1 MLNFQIRGYKLE
13 SCIGSLSKFDFSDM
27 INCIKLEKKPL
38 TELIFEENNFGHWKN
53 YDDIIKISTPLLSR
67 DSELQVTYFDE
78 NDYYND
84 GYTFFRANPDK
95 LSRKDLKL
103 YLDIPNT
110 DYLILNSAIFQ
121 GNCFET
127 DINDQSYNH
136 FTKQDIHID
145 CMDISWIDKRTIS
158 KIYFRGN
165 ELRDKVKEKNQL
177 IRFTTMIIKPDK
189 DTFMTQIDNMDL
201 IQRSDKVYQAIK

>member
-53 YDDIIKISTPLLSR
+53 FDDIIKISTPLLSR

-95 LSRKDLKL
+95 LSKRDLKL

-165 ELRDKVKEKNQL
+165 ELKDKVKEKNQL

>member
-27 INCIKLEKKPL
+27 INCIKLEKKTL
-38 TELIFEENNFGHWKN
+38 TELIFEEHNFGHWKN
-53 YDDIIKISTPLLSR
+53 FDDIIKISTPLLSR

-95 LSRKDLKL
+95 LSRRDLKL
-103 YLDIPNT
+103 FLDIPNT

-165 ELRDKVKEKNQL
+165 ELKDKVKEKNQL

>member
-53 YDDIIKISTPLLSR
+53 FDDIIKISTPLLSR

-165 ELRDKVKEKNQL
+165 ELKDKIKEKNQH

>member
-27 INCIKLEKKPL
+27 VNCIKLEKKPL

-53 YDDIIKISTPLLSR
+53 FDDIIKISTPLLSR

-84 GYTFFRANPDK
+84 GYTFFRVNPDK

-165 ELRDKVKEKNQL
+165 ELKDKVKEKNQL
-177 IRFTTMIIKPDK
+177 IRFTTMIIKPNK

>member
-53 YDDIIKISTPLLSR
+53 FDDIIKISTPLLSR
-67 DSELQVTYFDE
+67 ESELQVTYFDE

-158 KIYFRGN
+158 KIYFKGN
-165 ELRDKVKEKNQL
+165 ELEDKVKEKNQL

-189 DTFMTQIDNMDL
+189 DTFMSQIDNMDL

>member
-53 YDDIIKISTPLLSR
+53 FDDIIKISTPLLSR

-165 ELRDKVKEKNQL
+165 ELKDKIKEKNQL

-189 DTFMTQIDNMDL
+189 DTFMSQIDNMDL

>member
-53 YDDIIKISTPLLSR
+53 FDDIIKISTPLLSR

-95 LSRKDLKL
+95 LSMKDLKL

-165 ELRDKVKEKNQL
+165 ELKDKVKEKNQL

>member
-38 TELIFEENNFGHWKN
+38 TELIFEEHNFGHWKN
-53 YDDIIKISTPLLSR
+53 FDDIIKISTPLLSK

-84 GYTFFRANPDK
+84 GYTFFRVNPDK

-165 ELRDKVKEKNQL
+165 ELKDKVKEKNQL

>member
-27 INCIKLEKKPL
+27 INCMKLEKKPL
-38 TELIFEENNFGHWKN
+38 TELIFEDNNFGHWKN
-53 YDDIIKISTPLLSR
+53 FDDIIKISTPLLSR

-84 GYTFFRANPDK
+84 GYTFFRVNPDK

-165 ELRDKVKEKNQL
+165 ELKDKVKEKNQL

-189 DTFMTQIDNMDL
+189 DTFMTQINNMDL

>member
-27 INCIKLEKKPL
+27 INCMKLEKKPL
-38 TELIFEENNFGHWKN
+38 TELIFEQNNFGHWKN
-53 YDDIIKISTPLLSR
+53 FDDITKVNTPLLSR

-84 GYTFFRANPDK
+84 GYTFFRVNPDK
-95 LSRKDLKL
+95 ISRKDLKL

-145 CMDISWIDKRTIS
+145 CMDISWINKRTIS
-158 KIYFRGN
+158 KIYFKGN
-165 ELRDKVKEKNQL
+165 ELKDKVKEKNQL

-189 DTFMTQIDNMDL
+189 DTFMSQIDNMDL
-201 IQRSDKVYQAIK
+201 IQRSDKVYQAVK

>member
-38 TELIFEENNFGHWKN
+38 TELMFEEHNFGHWKN
-53 YDDIIKISTPLLSR
+53 FDDIIKISTPLLSI

-165 ELRDKVKEKNQL
+165 ELKDKVKEKNQL
-177 IRFTTMIIKPDK
+177 IRFTTMIIKPNK

>member
-13 SCIGSLSKFDFSDM
+13 SCIGSLSKFDFSDI

-53 YDDIIKISTPLLSR
+53 FDDIIKISTPLLSR

-84 GYTFFRANPDK
+84 GYTFFRVNPDK

-165 ELRDKVKEKNQL
+165 ELKDKVKEKNQL

-189 DTFMTQIDNMDL
+189 DTFMSQIDNMDL

>member
-53 YDDIIKISTPLLSR
+53 FDDIIKISTPLLSR

-95 LSRKDLKL
+95 LSGRDLKL

-158 KIYFRGN
+158 KIYFKGN
-165 ELRDKVKEKNQL
+165 ELKDKVKEKNQL

>member
-1 MLNFQIRGYKLE
+1 
-13 SCIGSLSKFDFSDM
+13 M

-53 YDDIIKISTPLLSR
+53 FDDIIKISTPLLSR

-127 DINDQSYNH
+127 DISDQSYNH

-165 ELRDKVKEKNQL
+165 ELKDKVKEKNQL
-177 IRFTTMIIKPDK
+177 IRFTTMIIKPNK

>member
-53 YDDIIKISTPLLSR
+53 FDDIIKISTPLLSR

-84 GYTFFRANPDK
+84 GYTFFRVNPDK

-165 ELRDKVKEKNQL
+165 ELKDKVKEKNQL

>member
-53 YDDIIKISTPLLSR
+53 FDDIIKISTPLLSR

-165 ELRDKVKEKNQL
+165 ELKDKVKEKNQL

>member
-53 YDDIIKISTPLLSR
+53 FDDIIKISTPLLSR
-67 DSELQVTYFDE
+67 NSELQVTYFDE

-165 ELRDKVKEKNQL
+165 ELKDKVKEKNQL

>member
-53 YDDIIKISTPLLSR
+53 FDDIIKISTPLLSR

-84 GYTFFRANPDK
+84 GYTFFRVNPDK
-95 LSRKDLKL
+95 LPRKDLIL

-127 DINDQSYNH
+127 DINDLSYNH

-165 ELRDKVKEKNQL
+165 ELKDKVKEKNQL

>member
-1 MLNFQIRGYKLE
+1 MLNFQIRGFKLE
-13 SCIGSLSKFDFSDM
+13 SCIGSLSKFDFSEM

-38 TELIFEENNFGHWKN
+38 TELIFEEHNFGHWKN
-53 YDDIIKISTPLLSR
+53 FDDIIKISTPLLSR

-84 GYTFFRANPDK
+84 GYTFFRVNPDK
-95 LSRKDLKL
+95 LLRKDLKL

-127 DINDQSYNH
+127 DINDESYNH

-165 ELRDKVKEKNQL
+165 ELKDKVKEKNQL

-189 DTFMTQIDNMDL
+189 DTFMTQVDNMDL

>member
-53 YDDIIKISTPLLSR
+53 FDDIIKISTPLLSR

-78 NDYYND
+78 DDYYND
-84 GYTFFRANPDK
+84 GYTFFRVNPDK

-103 YLDIPNT
+103 YLNIPNT

-127 DINDQSYNH
+127 DINDQSYND

-158 KIYFRGN
+158 KIYFRDN
-165 ELRDKVKEKNQL
+165 ELKDNVKEKNQL

-189 DTFMTQIDNMDL
+189 DTFMSQIDNMDL

>member
-53 YDDIIKISTPLLSR
+53 FDDIIKISTPLLSR

-165 ELRDKVKEKNQL
+165 ELEDKIKEKNQL

>member
-53 YDDIIKISTPLLSR
+53 FDDIIKISTPLLSR

-95 LSRKDLKL
+95 LSKKDLKL

-127 DINDQSYNH
+127 DVNDQSYNH

-165 ELRDKVKEKNQL
+165 ELKDKVKEKNQL

>member
-38 TELIFEENNFGHWKN
+38 TELIFEEHNFGHWKN
-53 YDDIIKISTPLLSR
+53 FDDIIKISTPLLSK

-165 ELRDKVKEKNQL
+165 ELKDKVKEKNQL

>member
-53 YDDIIKISTPLLSR
+53 FDDIIKISTPLLSR

-84 GYTFFRANPDK
+84 GYTFFRVNPNK
-95 LSRKDLKL
+95 LSKKDLKL

-145 CMDISWIDKRTIS
+145 CMDLSWIDKRTIS

-165 ELRDKVKEKNQL
+165 ELKDKIKEKNQL

>member
-53 YDDIIKISTPLLSR
+53 FDDIIKISTPLLSR

-103 YLDIPNT
+103 YIDIPNT

-158 KIYFRGN
+158 KIYFKGN
-165 ELRDKVKEKNQL
+165 ELKDKVKEKNQL

>member
-53 YDDIIKISTPLLSR
+53 FDDIIKISTPLLSR
-67 DSELQVTYFDE
+67 ESELQVTYFDE

-165 ELRDKVKEKNQL
+165 ELKDKVKEKNQL

>member
-53 YDDIIKISTPLLSR
+53 FDDIIKISTPLLSR

-84 GYTFFRANPDK
+84 GYTFFRTNPDK

-110 DYLILNSAIFQ
+110 YYLILNSAIFQ
-121 GNCFET
+121 GNCSET
-127 DINDQSYNH
+127 DISDQSYNH

-165 ELRDKVKEKNQL
+165 ELKDKVKEKNQL

-189 DTFMTQIDNMDL
+189 DTFMSQIDNMDL

>member
-1 MLNFQIRGYKLE
+1 MLNFQIRGFKLE
-13 SCIGSLSKFDFSDM
+13 SCIGSLSKFDFSEM

-38 TELIFEENNFGHWKN
+38 TELIFEEHNFGHWKN
-53 YDDIIKISTPLLSR
+53 FDDIIKISTPLLSR

-95 LSRKDLKL
+95 LLRKDLKL

-127 DINDQSYNH
+127 DINDESYNH

-165 ELRDKVKEKNQL
+165 ELKDKVKEKNQL

>member
-53 YDDIIKISTPLLSR
+53 FDDIIKISAPLLSR

-84 GYTFFRANPDK
+84 GYTFFRVNPDK
-95 LSRKDLKL
+95 LSRKGLKL

-165 ELRDKVKEKNQL
+165 ELKDKVKEKNQL
-177 IRFTTMIIKPDK
+177 IRFTTMIIKPNK

>member
-53 YDDIIKISTPLLSR
+53 FDDIIKISTPLLSR

-165 ELRDKVKEKNQL
+165 ELKDKVKEKNQL
-177 IRFTTMIIKPDK
+177 IRFTTMIIKPNK

>member
-53 YDDIIKISTPLLSR
+53 FDDIIKVSTPLLSR

-165 ELRDKVKEKNQL
+165 ELKDKVKEKNQL

-189 DTFMTQIDNMDL
+189 DTFMTQIDNMNL

>member
-53 YDDIIKISTPLLSR
+53 FDDIIKISTPLLSI

-84 GYTFFRANPDK
+84 GYTFFRVNPKK

-165 ELRDKVKEKNQL
+165 ELKDKVKEKNQL

>member
-53 YDDIIKISTPLLSR
+53 FDDIIKISTPLLSR

-84 GYTFFRANPDK
+84 GYTFFRVNPDK
-95 LSRKDLKL
+95 LSRKGLKL

-110 DYLILNSAIFQ
+110 DYIILNSAIFQ

-158 KIYFRGN
+158 RIYFRGN
-165 ELRDKVKEKNQL
+165 ELKDKVKEKNQL
-177 IRFTTMIIKPDK
+177 IRFTTMIIKPNK

>member
-27 INCIKLEKKPL
+27 INCIKLEKKTL
-38 TELIFEENNFGHWKN
+38 TELIFEEHNFGHWKN
-53 YDDIIKISTPLLSR
+53 FDDIIKVSTPLLSK

-84 GYTFFRANPDK
+84 GYTFFRVNPDK

-158 KIYFRGN
+158 KIYFREN
-165 ELRDKVKEKNQL
+165 ELKDKLKEKNQL

>member
-1 MLNFQIRGYKLE
+1 MLNFQIRGFKLE
-13 SCIGSLSKFDFSDM
+13 SCIGSLSKFDFSEM

-38 TELIFEENNFGHWKN
+38 TELIFEEHNFGHWKN
-53 YDDIIKISTPLLSR
+53 FDDIIKISTPLLSR

-84 GYTFFRANPDK
+84 GYTFFRVNPDK
-95 LSRKDLKL
+95 LLRKDLKL

-127 DINDQSYNH
+127 DINDESYNH

-165 ELRDKVKEKNQL
+165 ELKDKVKEKNQL

-189 DTFMTQIDNMDL
+189 DTFMSQIDNMDL

>member
-38 TELIFEENNFGHWKN
+38 TELMFEEHNFGHWKN
-53 YDDIIKISTPLLSR
+53 FDDIIKISTPLLSR

-84 GYTFFRANPDK
+84 GYTFFRVNPDK

-103 YLDIPNT
+103 YLEIPNT

-127 DINDQSYNH
+127 DIKDQSYNH

-145 CMDISWIDKRTIS
+145 CMDISWINKRTIS

-165 ELRDKVKEKNQL
+165 ELKDKEKEKNQL
-177 IRFTTMIIKPDK
+177 TRFTTMIIKPGK
-189 DTFMTQIDNMDL
+189 DTFMSQIDNMDL

>member
-53 YDDIIKISTPLLSR
+53 FDDIIKISTPLLSR

-84 GYTFFRANPDK
+84 GYTFFRVNPDK
-95 LSRKDLKL
+95 LSRKGLKL

-110 DYLILNSAIFQ
+110 DYIILNSAIFQ

-165 ELRDKVKEKNQL
+165 ELKDKVKEKNQL
-177 IRFTTMIIKPDK
+177 IRFTTMIIKPNK